1 MQTPYKLETRRW
13 VSYADLMHSTVIK
26 NNTIGFK
33 IAMILGHKYS
43 KNNFV
48 TLKNKS

>member
-1 MQTPYKLETRRW
+1 
-13 VSYADLMHSTVIK
+13 MHSTVIK
-26 NNTIGFK
+26 NNTIRFK
-33 IAMILGHKYS
+33 IAILGHKYS

>member
-1 MQTPYKLETRRW
+1 
-13 VSYADLMHSTVIK
+13 MHSIVIK
-26 NNTIGFK
+26 NNTICFK

-48 TLKNKS
+48 TLKNMLDKY